1 MDLDYVLIATGAT
14 GAYTTIFLL
23 STLWR
28 WLRPVPSHEV
38 FFSPKGG
45 CTEVV
50 VREIGKARHEVL
62 VLAYSFT
69 SKPIADAAPK
79 IMAVIDALRP
89 AGRTPLTSAVAEAA
103 DALDYRHKPAR
114 IVVLTDGEETCGGN
128 PCSVAAQLHNQ
139 AEQLTI
145 DVIGLRVK
153 NYAWMGDQGIIDAK
167 CLAETNGGEYL
178 PVDTLGALR
187 EALEKTLGCP
197 MVTEASPSPGE
208 QSARRSSPSGAAS
221 PQALTADALRP

>member
-69 SKPIADAAPK
+69 SKPIADALLAAK
-79 IMAVIDALRP
+79 KRGVHVDIVLDHSNEREEHTDL
-89 AGRTPLTSAVAEAA
+89 GFFLQEGLTPLVDSEHAIAHNKVMIIDSRT
-103 DALDYRHKPAR
+103 
-114 IVVLTDGEETCGGN
+114 IVTGSFNFT
-128 PCSVAAQLHNQ
+128 NQ
-139 AEQLTI
+139 AEHENAENLIVLKHYAELSAAYRQNFHAHKAHA
-145 DVIGLRVK
+145 RVPELK
-153 NYAWMGDQGIIDAK
+153 APG
-167 CLAETNGGEYL
+167 
-178 PVDTLGALR
+178 
-187 EALEKTLGCP
+187 
-197 MVTEASPSPGE
+197 PSRFPE
-208 QSARRSSPSGAAS
+208 RRAA
-221 PQALTADALRP
+221 